1 MRFFQDSK
9 TALRNILI
17 GTTMVIAT
25 TTTAFAHVS
34 LISATPAANTTVSTQ
49 PKKLSLNFGEEV
61 MLMKIQV
68 LDEQRRELP
77 LNYKVSHDLKKT
89 FDVALPTL
97 KQGKYSV
104 LWSTMGKDG
113 HNMNG
118 EYSFTMK

>member
-1 MRFFQDSK
+1 MSFVQNSK
-9 TALRNILI
+9 TMLRNLII
-17 GTTMVIAT
+17 GTTLTIAT
-25 TTTAFAHVS
+25 STAFAHVS
-34 LISATPAANTTVSTQ
+34 LISATPTANTIVSTQ
-49 PKKLSLNFGEEV
+49 PKNLNLNFGDEV

-89 FDVALPTL
+89 FDIAIPTL
-97 KQGKYSV
+97 KKGKYTV

-118 EYSFTMK
+118 EYSFTLK

>member
-1 MRFFQDSK
+1 MSFVQNSK
-9 TALRNILI
+9 TMLRNLII
-17 GTTMVIAT
+17 GTTLTIAT
-25 TTTAFAHVS
+25 STAFAHVS

-49 PKKLSLNFGEEV
+49 PKNLSLNFGDEV

-89 FDVALPTL
+89 FDIAIPTL
-97 KQGKYSV
+97 KKGKYTV

-118 EYSFTMK
+118 EYSFSFK

>member
-1 MRFFQDSK
+1 MSFVQNSK
-9 TALRNILI
+9 TMLRNLII
-17 GTTMVIAT
+17 GTTLTIAT
-25 TTTAFAHVS
+25 STAFAHVS

-49 PKKLSLNFGEEV
+49 PKNLSLNFADEV

-89 FDVALPTL
+89 FDIAIPTL
-97 KQGKYSV
+97 KKGKYTV

-118 EYSFTMK
+118 EYSFSFK

>member
-1 MRFFQDSK
+1 MSFVQNSK
-9 TALRNILI
+9 TMLRNLII
-17 GTTMVIAT
+17 GTTLTIAT
-25 TTTAFAHVS
+25 STAFAHVS
-34 LISATPAANTTVSTQ
+34 LISSTPAANTTVSTQ
-49 PKKLSLNFGEEV
+49 PKNLSLNFADEV

-89 FDVALPTL
+89 FDIAIPTL
-97 KQGKYSV
+97 KKGKYTV

-118 EYSFTMK
+118 EYSFSFK

>member
-1 MRFFQDSK
+1 MSFVQNSK
-9 TALRNILI
+9 IMLRNLII
-17 GTTMVIAT
+17 GTTLTIAT
-25 TTTAFAHVS
+25 STAFAHVS

-49 PKKLSLNFGEEV
+49 PKNLNLNFGDEV

-89 FDVALPTL
+89 FDIAIPTL
-97 KQGKYSV
+97 KKGKYTV

-118 EYSFTMK
+118 EYSFTLK

>member
-1 MRFFQDSK
+1 MNFSQKSK
-9 TALRNILI
+9 TLLLNLFV
-17 GTTMVIAT
+17 GTTMIIAT
-25 TTTAFAHVS
+25 SSAFAHVS
-34 LISATPAANTTVSTQ
+34 LISASPAANTIVSTQ
-49 PKKLSLNFGEEV
+49 PKNLSLNFGDEV

-89 FDVALPTL
+89 FDIAIPTL
-97 KQGKYSV
+97 KKGKYTV

-118 EYSFTMK
+118 EYSFTLK

>member
-1 MRFFQDSK
+1 MSFVQNSK
-9 TALRNILI
+9 TMLRNLI
-17 GTTMVIAT
+17 VGTTLTIAT
-25 TTTAFAHVS
+25 STAFAHVS

-49 PKKLSLNFGEEV
+49 PKNLSLNFADEV

-97 KQGKYSV
+97 KKGKYTV

-118 EYSFTMK
+118 EYSFTLK

>member
-1 MRFFQDSK
+1 MSFVQNSK
-9 TALRNILI
+9 TMLRNLI
-17 GTTMVIAT
+17 VGTTLTIAT
-25 TTTAFAHVS
+25 STAFAHVS

-49 PKKLSLNFGEEV
+49 PKNLSLNFADEV

-89 FDVALPTL
+89 FDIAIPTL
-97 KQGKYSV
+97 KKGKYTV

-118 EYSFTMK
+118 EYSFSFK

>member
-1 MRFFQDSK
+1 MSFVQNSK
-9 TALRNILI
+9 SMLRNLII
-17 GTTMVIAT
+17 GTTLTIAT
-25 TTTAFAHVS
+25 STAFAHVS

-49 PKKLSLNFGEEV
+49 PKNLNLNFGDEV

-89 FDVALPTL
+89 FDIAIPTL
-97 KQGKYSV
+97 KKGKYTV

-118 EYSFTMK
+118 EYSFTLK

>member
-1 MRFFQDSK
+1 MSFVQNSK
-9 TALRNILI
+9 TMLRNLI
-17 GTTMVIAT
+17 VGTTLTIAT
-25 TTTAFAHVS
+25 STAFAHVS

-49 PKKLSLNFGEEV
+49 PKNLSLNFADEV

-89 FDVALPTL
+89 FDIAIPTL
-97 KQGKYSV
+97 KKGKYTV

-118 EYSFTMK
+118 EYSFTLK

>member
-1 MRFFQDSK
+1 MNFVQNSK
-9 TALRNILI
+9 TMLRNLI
-17 GTTMVIAT
+17 VGTTLTIAT
-25 TTTAFAHVS
+25 STAFAHVS

-49 PKKLSLNFGEEV
+49 PKNLSLNFADEV

-89 FDVALPTL
+89 FDIAIPTL
-97 KQGKYSV
+97 KKGKYTV

-118 EYSFTMK
+118 EYSFSFK

>member
-1 MRFFQDSK
+1 MSFVQNSK
-9 TALRNILI
+9 TMLRNLI
-17 GTTMVIAT
+17 VGTTLTIVAS
-25 TTTAFAHVS
+25 TAFAHVS
-34 LISATPAANTTVSTQ
+34 LISANPAANAIVSTQ
-49 PKKLSLNFGEEV
+49 PKNLSLNFGDEV

-89 FDVALPTL
+89 FDVAIPTL
-97 KQGKYSV
+97 KKGKYTV

-118 EYSFTMK
+118 EYSFSFK

>member
-1 MRFFQDSK
+1 MSFVQNSK
-9 TALRNILI
+9 TMLRNLI
-17 GTTMVIAT
+17 VGTTLTIAT
-25 TTTAFAHVS
+25 STAFAHVS
-34 LISATPAANTTVSTQ
+34 LISATPAANTTISTQ
-49 PKKLSLNFGEEV
+49 PKNLSLNFADEV

-89 FDVALPTL
+89 FDIAIPTL
-97 KQGKYSV
+97 KKGKYTV

-118 EYSFTMK
+118 EYSFSFK

>member
-1 MRFFQDSK
+1 MSFVQNSK
-9 TALRNILI
+9 TMLRNLII
-17 GTTMVIAT
+17 GTTLTIAT
-25 TTTAFAHVS
+25 STAFAHVS
-34 LISATPAANTTVSTQ
+34 LISATPAANTIVSSQ
-49 PKKLSLNFGEEV
+49 PKNLSLNFDDEV

-89 FDVALPTL
+89 FDIAIPTL
-97 KQGKYSV
+97 KKGKYTV

-118 EYSFTMK
+118 EYSFTLK

>member
-1 MRFFQDSK
+1 MSFVQNSK
-9 TALRNILI
+9 TMLRNLI
-17 GTTMVIAT
+17 VGTTLTIAT
-25 TTTAFAHVS
+25 STAFAHVS
-34 LISATPAANTTVSTQ
+34 LISSTPAANTTVSTQ
-49 PKKLSLNFGEEV
+49 PKNLSLNFADEV

-89 FDVALPTL
+89 FDIAIPTL
-97 KQGKYSV
+97 KKGKYTV

-118 EYSFTMK
+118 EYSFSFK